1 MAKSAAGRGSRPPRI
16 RTTKALPLFSAVVAL
31 ATVTACSQRP
41 VRTDAS
47 DATGGALTVGMATD
61 VGGLDPQPAANG
73 GTWRILNVNY
83 ETLVGLDPQM
93 KPTPKLATA
102 WRQTS
107 PTTYVFDIRPGVKFS
122 NGRAMTVDDVV
133 GSMKRLIAPKLASLW
148 AGVVGPISD
157 VRAVGTSQVLITLEK
172 PRSSFI
178 SSLANIPAAIL
189 PMKELDAGTFDP
201 TKQVLGTGP
210 YKVAAHRTNES
221 WSMVRNPYYWG
232 PPAKAK
238 TLTFKIMPDDAAR
251 IAALRSG
258 SVQITTFEAPDA
270 QRLLKGQPNIT
281 TVVQKTTEYYE
292 LFLNALSSVFR
303 DDRLRQAVALSI
315 DRNKILSVAMGGVG
329 QTTSVITPLGMEGSC
344 NSAATPLSTPDL
356 TKARQLV
363 TAAGAQGKSVS
374 ILASTNNQSNKQI
387 AQVLQENLQAIGLKV
402 NVETIEIGQLVKR
415 VTSAKVDFDLDINNF
430 AGYNDPSLV
439 TTWWNPRLAQ
449 FNKGFMKSDARLN
462 KLIDQGF
469 ATPPGPAR
477 AAVLQQA
484 CDRAAEGA
492 NMIPLVTK
500 PNVIAYRSDKVNASF
515 AQIDGLAQ
523 PLIDVPGFGI
533 K

>member
-1 MAKSAAGRGSRPPRI
+1 MAKNAFGRDGRLPRL
-16 RTTKALPLFSAVVAL
+16 RTAKALPVFSAVVVFA
-31 ATVTACSQRP
+31 AVAACSGNSA
-41 VRTDAS
+41 RTGAS
-47 DATGGALTVGMATD
+47 PGAGGTLSVGLATD
-61 VGGLDPQPAANG
+61 VGGLDPQPASNG
-73 GTWRILNVNY
+73 GTWRVLNVNY
-83 ETLVGLDPQM
+83 ETLVGLDRQM

-102 WRQTS
+102 WKQTS
-107 PTTYVFDIRPGVKFS
+107 PTTYLFDIRPGVKFS

-133 GSMKRLIAPKLASLW
+133 GSVKRLISPKLASLW

-157 VRAVGTSQVLITLEK
+157 VRAVGTSQVRITLEK

-189 PMKELDAGTFDP
+189 PMKELAAGTFDP

-221 WSMVRNPYYWG
+221 WTMVRNPYYWG
-232 PPAKAK
+232 PPAKAQ
-238 TLTFKIMPDDAAR
+238 TLTFKIVPDDAAR

-258 SVQITTFEAPDA
+258 SMQVTTFEAPDA
-270 QRLLKGQPNIT
+270 PRLLKGQPNIT

-292 LFLNALSSVFR
+292 LFLNALSSIFR

-315 DRNKILSVAMGGVG
+315 DRNKILGVAMGGVG
-329 QTTSVITPLGMEGSC
+329 QATSVMTPLGMAGSC
-344 NSAATPLSTPDL
+344 DPAKTPYSTPDL
-356 TKARQLV
+356 AKAKQLV
-363 TAAGAQGKSVS
+363 AAAGATGKSVS
-374 ILASTNNQSNKQI
+374 ILASTNNPSNKQI
-387 AQVLQENLQAIGLKV
+387 AQVLQENLQSIGLKV
-402 NVETIEIGQLVKR
+402 SVETIEIGQLVKR
-415 VTSAKVDFDLDINNF
+415 VTSADAKFDLDINNF

-439 TTWWNPRLAQ
+439 TTWWNPKLAQ
-449 FNKGFMKSDARLN
+449 FNKGFMKSDATLN

-469 ATPPGPAR
+469 TTPAGPAR

-500 PNVIAYRSDKVNASF
+500 PNVIAYRSDKVSPSLA
-515 AQIDGLAQ
+515 AVDGLAQ
-523 PLIDVPGFGI
+523 PLINVADYGV